1 MENDKMEIA
10 QQLQIVVGEVQAVR
24 QQIASLNAQVRELE
38 GTIVA
43 VSKQPDDLAL
53 HRQMGSILIEVEDR
67 EQLMQDLK
75 LTLNQMAS
83 AVESMSQREKELVET
98 YDKLKKSLEG

>member
-1 MENDKMEIA
+1 MEIDKMEIA

-98 YDKLKKSLEG
+98 YDKLKESLEG

>member
-1 MENDKMEIA
+1 MEIA

-43 VSKQPDDLAL
+43 VSKQPNDLAL

-98 YDKLKKSLEG
+98 YDKLKESLEG

>member
-1 MENDKMEIA
+1 MEIA

-98 YDKLKKSLEG
+98 YDKLKESLEG

>member
-1 MENDKMEIA
+1 MELA
-10 QQLQIVVGEVQAVR
+10 QQLQIVVGEVQTVR

-43 VSKQPDDLAL
+43 VEKQPEELSL

-67 EQLMQDLK
+67 EQLMSDLK
-75 LTLNQMAS
+75 LTLEQMS
-83 AVESMSQREKELVET
+83 KAVESMLMREKELVET
-98 YDKLKKSLEG
+98 YDKLKQSLEG

>member
-1 MENDKMEIA
+1 MELA
-10 QQLQIVVGEVQAVR
+10 QQLQIVVGEVQTVR

-43 VSKQPDDLAL
+43 VKKQPEELSL

-67 EQLMQDLK
+67 EQLMSDLK
-75 LTLNQMAS
+75 LTLDQMS
-83 AVESMSQREKELVET
+83 NAVESMLMREKELVET
-98 YDKLKKSLEG
+98 YDKLKQSLEG

>member
-1 MENDKMEIA
+1 MEIA

-38 GTIVA
+38 GTIIA

-53 HRQMGSILIEVEDR
+53 HRQMGSILIEVENRD
-67 EQLMQDLK
+67 QLMQDLK
-75 LTLNQMAS
+75 LTLDQMAS

-98 YDKLKKSLEG
+98 YDKLKQSLEG

>member
-1 MENDKMEIA
+1 MEIA

-43 VSKQPDDLAL
+43 VSKQPNDLAL

-75 LTLNQMAS
+75 LTLDQMAS

-98 YDKLKKSLEG
+98 YDKLKESLEG

>member
-1 MENDKMEIA
+1 MELA
-10 QQLQIVVGEVQAVR
+10 QQLQIVVGEVQTVR

-43 VSKQPDDLAL
+43 VKKQPEELSL

-67 EQLMQDLK
+67 EQLMSDLK
-75 LTLNQMAS
+75 LTLDQMSNAFCLAQNQRAS
-83 AVESMSQREKELVET
+83 GIPTARGRLGKTTSVL
-98 YDKLKKSLEG
+98 

>member
-1 MENDKMEIA
+1 MEIA

>member
-1 MENDKMEIA
+1 MELA
-10 QQLQIVVGEVQAVR
+10 QQLQIVVGEVQTVR

-43 VSKQPDDLAL
+43 VKKQPEELSL

-67 EQLMQDLK
+67 EQLMSDLK
-75 LTLNQMAS
+75 LTLDQMS
-83 AVESMSQREKELVET
+83 QAVESMLMREKELVET
-98 YDKLKKSLEG
+98 YDKLKQSLEG

>member
-1 MENDKMEIA
+1 MEIA

-75 LTLNQMAS
+75 LTLDQMAS

-98 YDKLKKSLEG
+98 YDKLKESLEG

>member
-1 MENDKMEIA
+1 MEIA

-67 EQLMQDLK
+67 KQLMQDLK

-98 YDKLKKSLEG
+98 YDKLKESLEG